1 MNINTQKKII
11 YKINEKEREQL
22 LINQINAVYAIE
34 AINKI
39 QRSQPKSV
47 LYD

>member
-1 MNINTQKKII
+1 M

-22 LINQINAVYAIE
+22 LINQTNVVSAIE

-39 QRSQPKSV
+39 QSSQHKSA